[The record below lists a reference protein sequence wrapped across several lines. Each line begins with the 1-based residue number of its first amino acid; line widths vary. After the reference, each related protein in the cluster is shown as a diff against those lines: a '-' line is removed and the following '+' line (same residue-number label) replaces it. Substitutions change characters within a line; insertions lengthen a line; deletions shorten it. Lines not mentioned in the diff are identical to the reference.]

1 MILNIKCYPQELS
14 ESEFYSH
21 MGKYFAE
28 RKYRKEMP
36 YLINDSDYNWV
47 LYFKNNGE
55 LVAFYHYKFKKDI
68 VELGGLYVV
77 EEYRCQGL
85 AKRIMNEQMH
95 FFKEHTMT
103 TTSNNPVILKLRK
116 RLGFVGTKKKGSY
129 TVLTKKN

>member
-1 MILNIKCYPQELS
+1 MILNIKCYPGELS

-21 MGKYFAE
+21 VGKYFAE

-36 YLINDSDYNWV
+36 YLINDTDYKWV

-55 LVAFYHYKFKKDI
+55 LVAFYHYKFEEDT

-85 AKRIMNEQMH
+85 AKRIMNGQMS
-95 FFKEHTMT
+95 FFDNYTMT
-103 TTSNNPVILKLRK
+103 TTSNNPIILKLRK
-116 RLGFVGTKKKGSY
+116 KLGFVERSKRY
-129 TVLTKKN
+129 ERNRN